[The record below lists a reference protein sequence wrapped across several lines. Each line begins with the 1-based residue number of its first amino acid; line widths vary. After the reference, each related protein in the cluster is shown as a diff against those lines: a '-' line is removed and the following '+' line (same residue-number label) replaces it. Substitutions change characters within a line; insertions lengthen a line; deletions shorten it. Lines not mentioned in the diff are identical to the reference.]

1 MTVKMPLNPVRV
13 IGIRK
18 ATPVGVDNLQDY
30 INLVY
35 PRNRKE
41 KDACPKPLVSKRPCR
56 GGRK

>member
-1 MTVKMPLNPVRV
+1 MKMPLHPVRV

-18 ATPVGVDNLQDY
+18 AAPVGVDNLQDY

-35 PRNRKE
+35 PKKE
-41 KDACPKPLVSKRPCR
+41 KACPKPLVSKRPCR